1 MPQVYLRKS
10 IQMPISRIITPD
22 EFEERIKGY
31 HPDAE
36 FKMNTD
42 TKTIEAIIQCDKV
55 DNSTKCAIE
64 MNYDKKYVR
73 FRFLGKGVIQLKN
86 AEDQKKEIA
95 ARYVASL
102 CLARYFDLPEPDVDD
117 VIKEAGIKQNL

>member
-1 MPQVYLRKS
+1 MPQLYIRKP
-10 IQMPISRIITPD
+10 IQMQISKLIEPE
-22 EFEERIKGY
+22 EFAERIKKY

-36 FKMNTD
+36 FKENTD
-42 TKTIEAIIQCDKV
+42 LKTIEAIIQCDNV
-55 DNSTKCAIE
+55 DNVKCAIE
-64 MNYDKKYVR
+64 MNYDKKYVK

-86 AEDQKKEIA
+86 AEDQKKELD